1 MQDIVMVAQIIYNL
15 FPFFFTIVLFG
26 LIFKKGWNFLQK
38 YKWFWLIGM
47 IVTGFICIQVFFS
60 PSVKGS
66 TAIMAVIAFGNC
78 YTAYMLLTK
87 KVKKKVK

>member
-1 MQDIVMVAQIIYNL
+1 MEDVIKITQIIYNL
-15 FPFFFTIVLFG
+15 FPFFFTIIVFG
-26 LIFKKGWNFLQK
+26 LILKKGVKFLQK

-47 IVTGFICIQVFFS
+47 IVTGFICIQVFLS

-66 TAIMAVIAFGNC
+66 MVIMAVIAFGNC

-87 KVKKKVK
+87 KDKRKVK